1 MGDIVVGIPD
11 NYESTK
17 AINDLLPRIEEI
29 DFEGQISVLTTIAG
43 EMGYSDVKPTPTQ
56 AETGKTSSL

>member
-43 EMGYSDVKPTPTQ
+43 EMG
-56 AETGKTSSL
+56 